1 MKINEIT
8 NAQDQLALLQTIMDN
23 TWSAIRQQAD
33 SQKIQRTKQAKV
45 PKPKLP
51 KQAPMAPVP
60 KPKPLPKSMPAP
72 LPPQQ
77 IKNQQIIAG
86 QNQKTS
92 VKKPLT
98 PMPASLNPL
107 PYSIISPT
115 NQNRNE
121 RERQEILK
129 QARGETP
136 WKPL

>member
-8 NAQDQLALLQTIMDN
+8 NAQDQLVLLRTIMDN

-33 SQKIQRTKQAKV
+33 AQTTQRTNQTKT

-51 KQAPMAPVP
+51 KRVPMAPA
-60 KPKPLPKSMPAP
+60 PKPLPKSKPVP

-77 IKNQQIIAG
+77 IKNQQTFAG
-86 QNQKTS
+86 QNQKMP
-92 VKKPLT
+92 VKKQLT
-98 PMPASLNPL
+98 PMPDSLKPL